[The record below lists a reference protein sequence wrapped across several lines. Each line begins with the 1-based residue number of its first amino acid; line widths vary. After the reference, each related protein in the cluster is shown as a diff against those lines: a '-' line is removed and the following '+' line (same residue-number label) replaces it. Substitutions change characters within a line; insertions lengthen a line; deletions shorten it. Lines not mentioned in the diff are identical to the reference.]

1 MKQQMLAGAVP
12 PNWWERLKGAQFGF
26 IAGLLVGLLMGWFF
40 HGVISLAVRF
50 SLLLVL
56 LLPLIVIG
64 WLWFRSQRAPKAPGP
79 ADPSSGMGPIPGTT
93 WTTVIDVERA
103 QPRPSR
109 EPETPEL
116 IDVPFE
122 RSSPPSAAS
131 VPNAPDDIEAELDAL
146 KRQRERGN

>member
-26 IAGLLVGLLMGWFF
+26 IAGLVVGLLMGWFF

-50 SLLLVL
+50 GLLLVL

-64 WLWFRSQRAPKAPGP
+64 WLWLRSQRTPRAHGP
-79 ADPSSGMGPIPGTT
+79 ADPTSSMGPNAGTT

-103 QPRPSR
+103 APRPAR

-116 IDVPFE
+116 IHVPFE
-122 RSSPPSAAS
+122 RSFPPSAAS
-131 VPNAPDDIEAELDAL
+131 APSAPNDIEAELEAL
-146 KRQRERGN
+146 KRQRERGT